1 MNTHE
6 EIINYFSPKSK
17 EETMLI
23 KLSEYENIKY
33 YNIEKIFNL
42 YYHLDSLLVAKI
54 SSMNQRNTN
63 DLKDSCYV
71 YGEVVNII

>member
-17 EETMLI
+17 EETMPI

-54 SSMNQRNTN
+54 SSMNEKNTN

>member
-54 SSMNQRNTN
+54 SSMNERNTN